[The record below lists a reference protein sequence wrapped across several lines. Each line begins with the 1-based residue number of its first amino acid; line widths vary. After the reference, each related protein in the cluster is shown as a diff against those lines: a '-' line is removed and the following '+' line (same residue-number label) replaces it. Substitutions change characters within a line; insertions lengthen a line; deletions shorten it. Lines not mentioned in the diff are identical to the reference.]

1 MGKKIILLL
10 FFLTI
15 THLLFAQIHSYDN
28 LFFELY
34 DTEDNVFFSDSI
46 SPGWS
51 KTAFGRSV
59 KYEYITVK
67 SQPLLIVYTSVCSG
81 LSCWNI
87 DCYKKYDDRWYL
99 AAKTLAYT
107 PFSPSDSFLSY
118 FDTESNNIVFEFDGK
133 MLGTL
138 KEDFLYGNIPVNQ
151 TENNKIIYSINSVSY
166 TIDLENHIVYKI
178 DTCVTIPSETNV
190 PSSNLISED
199 GTIYKTEG
207 NIRQTIVAKQIL
219 KKNISI
225 GYFNPSMSP
234 DNKNIVC
241 EQRICHKKDIL
252 KCNIV
257 EINADSHVI
266 KVLSSGYE
274 PHYSPLSDR
283 YILFHSDYYFY
294 IFDTILN
301 ESILSFSADVAE
313 WCLRQ

>member
-1 MGKKIILLL
+1 MGKKIILLI

-15 THLLFAQIHSYDN
+15 THLLFAQIRSYDN

-34 DTEDNVFFSDSI
+34 NTEDNVFFSDSI
-46 SPGWS
+46 EPGWS

-87 DCYKKYDDRWYL
+87 DCYKKYDNRWYL

-133 MLGTL
+133 ILGTL
-138 KEDFLYGNIPVNQ
+138 NENFLCGNISVNQ
-151 TENNKIIYSINSVSY
+151 TENNIIIYSINSVSY

-178 DTCVTIPSETNV
+178 DACVTIPSETNV

>member
-1 MGKKIILLL
+1 MVKKILIIITNIIFICHFVYSQVSVNNKLVWECFDSTTTMKFKNMEDVDNWACHTLPFANIQSHHFSIGGQDFIL
-10 FFLTI
+10 
-15 THLLFAQIHSYDN
+15 SC
-28 LFFELY
+28 
-34 DTEDNVFFSDSI
+34 VS
-46 SPGWS
+46 G
-51 KTAFGRSV
+51 
-59 KYEYITVK
+59 
-67 SQPLLIVYTSVCSG
+67 CSG
-81 LSCWNI
+81 VYCFKIHCFAHFGCW
-87 DCYKKYDDRWYL
+87 WYL
-99 AAKTLAYT
+99 TASAFTRL
-107 PFSPSDSFLSY
+107 D
-118 FDTESNNIVFEFDGK
+118 
-133 MLGTL
+133 
-138 KEDFLYGNIPVNQ
+138 
-151 TENNKIIYSINSVSY
+151 YSINNYNVDKANSILFVNSNADTLGSLSFETATGKY
-166 TIDLENHIVYKI
+166 HQINKGCNIIFFRFQGDNYLSDIDNNIFYKI
-178 DTCVTIPSETNV
+178 DSCVTIPSETNE

-241 EQRICHKKDIL
+241 EQRICHKKNIL

-313 WCLRQ
+313 WCPLQ

>member
-1 MGKKIILLL
+1 MGKKIILLI

-15 THLLFAQIHSYDN
+15 THLLFAQIRSYDN

-34 DTEDNVFFSDSI
+34 NTKDNVFFSDSI
-46 SPGWS
+46 EPGWS
-51 KTAFGRSV
+51 KTAFGRRV

-67 SQPLLIVYTSVCSG
+67 DRSLLIAYTSVCSG

-87 DCYKKYDDRWYL
+87 DCYKKYDVRWYL

-107 PFSPSDSFLSY
+107 PFSPLDSFSTY
-118 FDTESNNIVFEFDGK
+118 FDAESNNIVIEFDGK
-133 MLGTL
+133 ILGTL
-138 KEDFLYGNIPVNQ
+138 NENFLCGNISVNQ
-151 TENNKIIYSINSVSY
+151 TNNDKILYTLNSVSY
-166 TIDLENHIVYKI
+166 TIDLKNHIAYKT
-178 DTCVTIPSETNV
+178 DTCVTMPSETNV